1 MNALHR
7 DLKHLV
13 PLVEG
18 LGAAQAAADPHRQRL
33 HIQPPV
39 GWLNDPN
46 GLCKV
51 GDTYHVFYQY
61 GPFDPTSGVKHWGHV
76 TSTDLLHWQRQPVA
90 LYPDEPFDCH
100 GAYSGSALYEDG
112 VLWLFYTGNVKLP
125 GDYDHITAGREN
137 NLCLA
142 TSRDCITIDTK
153 ECLLHTAEY
162 PAGLS
167 CHVRDPKVWLQ
178 DGTYYM
184 VLGAR
189 TLEDRGEVLVFAS
202 EDKRQWRHI
211 NTITTPEPFGYMWE
225 CPDLFEL
232 DGQWFLLVSPQGIP
246 CQNVYG
252 CGYFPLYGDF
262 RGAYTLGDF
271 RPLDGG
277 FDYYAPQ
284 SFLDGDRRLQ
294 FGWMAMPDTPYTNP
308 TLAYGWQNCL
318 TFPRQLRREGSVLL
332 QSPAA
337 ELEALRGAP
346 AALTA
351 GKPMDAS
358 PCFELAAAP
367 EGSFSLTV
375 AEGLTFSYDEA
386 SRTAVLRFA
395 DPALGG
401 GRDQRT
407 MALDAPC
414 RSVQVLAD
422 VSSLEIFL
430 NGGAAVFSTRYY
442 PQPGPVSLRL
452 EGVSGTVWPLAL

>member
-112 VLWLFYTGNVKLP
+112 QLWLFYTGNIKLP
-125 GDYDHITAGREN
+125 GDYDHITTGREN

-142 TSRDCITIDTK
+142 TSRDCLTIDTK
-153 ECLLHTAEY
+153 ECLLHNADY

-167 CHVRDPKVWLQ
+167 CHVRDPKVWRQ

-189 TLEDRGEVLVFAS
+189 TREDRGEVLVFAS
-202 EDKRQWRHI
+202 QDKRQWRHI

-225 CPDLFEL
+225 CPDLFQL

-294 FGWMAMPDTPYTNP
+294 FGWMAMPDAPYTNP

-337 ELEALRGAP
+337 ELEALRGLP
-346 AALTA
+346 AALAA

-386 SRTAVLRFA
+386 SRTAFLRFA

-407 MALDAPC
+407 LALDAPC
-414 RSVQVLAD
+414 RSVQVLGDA
-422 VSSLEIFL
+422 SSLEIFL

-452 EGVSGTVWPLAL
+452 EGTSGTVWPLAL

>member
-1 MNALHR
+1 MNTLHR

-262 RGAYTLGDF
+262 RGACTLGEY

-284 SFLDGDRRLQ
+284 SFTDGDRRLQ
-294 FGWMAMPDTPYTNP
+294 FGWMGMPDAPYVNP

-318 TFPRQLRREGSVLL
+318 TFPRQLRREGDILL
-332 QSPAA
+332 QSPAG
-337 ELEALRGAP
+337 ELKALRGAP
-346 AALTA
+346 AALA
-351 GKPMDAS
+351 ADVKMEVS

-386 SRTAVLRFA
+386 SRTALLRFT
-395 DPALGG
+395 DPAAGA

-407 MALDAPC
+407 LTLDAPC
-414 RSVQVLAD
+414 RSVQVLGDA
-422 VSSLEIFL
+422 SSLEIFL
-430 NGGAAVFSTRYY
+430 NEGAAVFTTRYY

-452 EGVSGTVWPLAL
+452 EGASGTVWPLSL

>member
-1 MNALHR
+1 MNALQR
-7 DLKHLV
+7 DLKRLV
-13 PLVEG
+13 PLVER
-18 LGAAQAAADPHRQRL
+18 LGADRAAADPHRQRL
-33 HIQPPV
+33 HIQPAV

-61 GPFDPTSGVKHWGHV
+61 GPFDPTGGVKHWGHI
-76 TSTDLLHWQRQPVA
+76 TSTDLLHWQRQPVI

-112 VLWLFYTGNVKLP
+112 QLWLFYTGNIKLP
-125 GDYDHITAGREN
+125 GDYDHITTGREN

-142 TSRDCITIDTK
+142 TSRDCLTIDTK
-153 ECLLHTAEY
+153 ECLLHNADY

-167 CHVRDPKVWLQ
+167 CHVRDPKVWRQ

-189 TLEDRGEVLVFAS
+189 TREDRGEVLVFAS
-202 EDKRQWRHI
+202 QDKRQWRHI

-225 CPDLFEL
+225 CPDLFQL

-294 FGWMAMPDTPYTNP
+294 FGWMAMPDAPYTNP

-318 TFPRQLRREGSVLL
+318 TFPRQLRREGSALL

-346 AALTA
+346 AALAA

-386 SRTAVLRFA
+386 SRTAFLRFA

-407 MALDAPC
+407 LALDAPC